1 MSFATTGGI
10 GKATQSLHH
19 LICRDDRDSMSS
31 LCLIWMV
38 MSQSCSDM
46 ISPLE
51 EDLQSDQT
59 VHLSYLVSLNLDN
72 EAHSSLFLQAVLY
85 VSELCKESM
94 ILQLIIGRTLGE
106 TRGIFKITLS
116 LHLLN
121 SRDERDSM
129 SGLSLI
135 WMVG

>member
-1 MSFATTGGI
+1 
-10 GKATQSLHH
+10 
-19 LICRDDRDSMSS
+19 
-31 LCLIWMV
+31 
-38 MSQSCSDM
+38 M
-46 ISPLE
+46 ISPLG
-51 EDLQSDQT
+51 EDLQSDWT

-106 TRGIFKITLS
+106 TRGILKITLS
-116 LHLLN
+116 LDLLI
-121 SRDERDSM
+121 SRDDRDTMYGSR

-135 WMVG
+135 WMLG